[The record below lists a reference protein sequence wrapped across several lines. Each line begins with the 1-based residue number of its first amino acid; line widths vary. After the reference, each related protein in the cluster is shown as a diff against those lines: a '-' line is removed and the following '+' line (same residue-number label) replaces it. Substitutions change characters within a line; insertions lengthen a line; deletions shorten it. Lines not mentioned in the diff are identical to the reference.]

1 MRIFSDVIRKVHIIH
16 KKIPRKFHNAKKIP
30 PREVP
35 LEVLQDELDTT
46 AIEEIIIPIKSR
58 DELPPVL
65 MALQYIFVTEELSE
79 QVFSLLEQRIELK
92 KIGRSGL
99 SLWEIIV
106 LGVVR
111 LTLDA
116 NYDRLDHIA
125 NYDSLVRELLGVKD
139 ELGKE
144 KKQYSLTS
152 LKENIRY
159 IDESFLIEINK

>member
-1 MRIFSDVIRKVHIIH
+1 MRKRF
-16 KKIPRKFHNAKKIP
+16 
-30 PREVP
+30 
-35 LEVLQDELDTT
+35 VLQPELGTT
-46 AIEEIIIPIKSR
+46 AIEEIIIPTKSR

-79 QVFSLLEQRIELK
+79 QVFALLEQRIELK
-92 KIGRSGL
+92 KMGRSGL
-99 SLWEIIV
+99 SLWEILV

-139 ELGKE
+139 EFGKE

-159 IDESFLIEINK
+159 IDEFFLIEVNELIVKAGHSLLKKKMGPKPKRK

>member
-1 MRIFSDVIRKVHIIH
+1 MRKRFELQHDLGVRAIEDVI
-16 KKIPRKFHNAKKIP
+16 IP
-30 PREVP
+30 
-35 LEVLQDELDTT
+35 T
-46 AIEEIIIPIKSR
+46 KSR

-92 KIGRSGL
+92 KMGRSGL
-99 SLWEIIV
+99 SLWEILV

-139 ELGKE
+139 EFGKE
-144 KKQYSLTS
+144 KKEYSLTS

-159 IDESFLIEINK
+159 IDEFFLIEINELIVKAGHSLLKKKMGPKPGKKKSKSR